1 LPNLTALALRI
12 APSQDLEAYGAG
24 RGEEES
30 EDADEPEEVPDDLKD
45 LTPAEQQARIK
56 WRAFYM
62 MFIGSIILIVISDPV
77 VNVLDEIGKRTGV
90 PSFYIAFVFAPMASN
105 ASELVAAYNYAQ
117 KKTRATISIS
127 LATLLGAAI
136 MNNTFVL
143 GVFMMLV
150 ATQGLSW
157 EFFAETLS
165 ILLVQ
170 FAMTFFAL
178 KNKHTLMDGLLIL
191 SLYPL
196 SLACVYTLQA
206 YGWD

>member
-1 LPNLTALALRI
+1 MGRP
-12 APSQDLEAYGAG
+12 GAG
-24 RGEEES
+24 SADEDDDEGGSDGTDEEE
-30 EDADEPEEVPDDLKD
+30 DEMPDDLKG
-45 LTPAEQQARIK
+45 LSPAEQQRRIK
-56 WRAFYM
+56 WRAAGM
-62 MFIGSIILIVISDPV
+62 MGLGSLILIVISDPV
-77 VNVLDEIGKRTGV
+77 VNVLDEVGKRSGI

-150 ATQGLSW
+150 ATQDLSW

-170 FAMTFFAL
+170 VTMAAFAL
-178 KNKHTLMDGLLIL
+178 KNTHTLMDGCMIL

-196 SLACVYTLQA
+196 SLACVYLLQA
-206 YGWD
+206 HGWD